1 MAVSAISAAD
11 PRTISA
17 AAEACIWVRASGAV
31 TASLI
36 GNIIRQEKSPAFKEM
51 GELVFSPHA
60 YTMLNGGTACGT
72 PMRRKGAAMAE
83 LSLCMIVKN
92 EEARLARCL
101 KSVCGAVDEIII
113 LDTGSTDAT
122 KAIAREFTPSVYD
135 YAWDD
140 DFAAARNTSFAYAK
154 RPFILWLDADD
165 VLESSE
171 REKLIALK
179 RRLTADVDAVM
190 MPYHTGFGA
199 GLSLR

>member
-1 MAVSAISAAD
+1 MPCAPCGPGCTGCASRALCALRTLCASRSLRSLRTGRSLNALGTHRTDRPLCSGRANRRERMAVSAISAAD

-17 AAEACIWVRASGAV
+17 AAEVRIRVHTSGVV

-92 EEARLARCL
+92 EEARL
-101 KSVCGAVDEIII
+101 GAVLE
-113 LDTGSTDAT
+113 
-122 KAIAREFTPSVYD
+122 
-135 YAWDD
+135 
-140 DFAAARNTSFAYAK
+140 K
-154 RPFILWLDADD
+154 RM
-165 VLESSE
+165 
-171 REKLIALK
+171 
-179 RRLTADVDAVM
+179 RR
-190 MPYHTGFGA
+190 G
-199 GLSLR
+199 R